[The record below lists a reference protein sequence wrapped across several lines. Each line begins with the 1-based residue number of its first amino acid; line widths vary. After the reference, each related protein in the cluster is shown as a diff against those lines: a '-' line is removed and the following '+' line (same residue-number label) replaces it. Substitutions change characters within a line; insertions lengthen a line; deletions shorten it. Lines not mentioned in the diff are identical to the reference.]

1 VTVIVEVRS
10 ELGQPEHRVQVS
22 LEIDTE
28 AVDERQFMSVKGKQ
42 NLVLGY
48 DVKESSRHGFR
59 TTS

>member
-1 VTVIVEVRS
+1 VPVIVEVHS

-28 AVDERQFMSVKGKQ
+28 AVDERQFVSVKGKQ

-48 DVKESSRHGFR
+48 DVKESGRHGF
-59 TTS
+59 